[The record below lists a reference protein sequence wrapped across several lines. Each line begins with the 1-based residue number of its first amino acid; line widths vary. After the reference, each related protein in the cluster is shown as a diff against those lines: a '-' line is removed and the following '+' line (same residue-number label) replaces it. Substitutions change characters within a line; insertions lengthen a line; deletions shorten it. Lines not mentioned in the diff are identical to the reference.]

1 MFQKQKINID
11 GILPVNQSGS
21 ANDSFTDKV
30 MNSAEEAERYFDV
43 LIEKLNSVSQ
53 WRKYAGSDSFVFELT
68 DKGGS
73 LKDDPPQISDKIR
86 IKLPGPKDGEGLG
99 YDWVEVVRIER
110 GKSNHTEFYLLEVS
124 PCDCPYQAGN
134 KTAHFYW
141 EKSTNSFVIARQQ
154 NAVQVSIH
162 GRNEVPNTE
171 DQSLLDTIRN
181 YVMAK
186 GGIIAGSKIQ
196 WEIFTDNLM
205 DNQDEQL

>member
-124 PCDCPYQAGN
+124 PCDCPYQSGN